1 MLYTDFGEYMTTSKK
16 QLTQTEAYTW
26 NYLNEHFQ
34 EIITLNISEVGEII
48 SVSTAT
54 ITRTL
59 QKKGYRGFVDF
70 KHSMENNAQDE
81 LNILAEPLL
90 NDETKISI
98 LKSYQEVTR
107 TLNMLDLKTLNEVVD
122 LLLETEKVIIF
133 ARGFSELLGTKMQTK
148 LLLLGI
154 YTELYTD
161 PNIIRTISKRLDT
174 RTCVIFISLNGE
186 THSLQNAASN
196 CQARL
201 IPNVLISS
209 NQAGNLGKLTDY
221 QLYGFKTE
229 LTYFPDF
236 EVHSRLPLYIIM
248 RLLLDTLA
256 VNMKA

>member
-1 MLYTDFGEYMTTSKK
+1 M
-16 QLTQTEAYTW
+16 
-26 NYLNEHFQ
+26 
-34 EIITLNISEVGEII
+34 
-48 SVSTAT
+48 
-54 ITRTL
+54 
-59 QKKGYRGFVDF
+59 
-70 KHSMENNAQDE
+70 
-81 LNILAEPLL
+81 
-90 NDETKISI
+90 
-98 LKSYQEVTR
+98 
-107 TLNMLDLKTLNEVVD
+107 
-122 LLLETEKVIIF
+122 
-133 ARGFSELLGTKMQTK
+133 
-148 LLLLGI
+148 LLGI

-196 CQARL
+196 CQERL
-201 IPNVLISS
+201 IPSVLISS

-221 QLYGFKTE
+221 QLYGFKIE